1 MATQDP
7 AAQAARK
14 ALVVF
19 YSRTGTTRRIAE
31 ALAAALGCDCE
42 AIVAAEGY
50 TGLFGVTRALI
61 EAMWKSPARIAA
73 PKLDP
78 AAYDLVILGTPVW
91 AWSVAPPMR
100 AYLAANKNN
109 LPQVAFF
116 CTLGGRG
123 SDSAFAQM
131 QAAAGKPP
139 RATAAF
145 TVADVLTARF
155 QPRLAAFVQTLRPPT
170 S

>member
-1 MATQDP
+1 V
-7 AAQAARK
+7 AQK

-42 AIVAAEGY
+42 AIVAAERYAGF
-50 TGLFGVTRALI
+50 FGVTRASI
-61 EAMWKSPARIAA
+61 EAMWQRPARIAA
-73 PKLDP
+73 AKLDP

-91 AWSVAPPMR
+91 FWSVTSPMR
-100 AYLAANKNN
+100 AYLAANKNK

-145 TVADVLTARF
+145 TTADAMTARF
-155 QPRLAAFVQTLRPPT
+155 QPRLAAFVQALAAT

>member
-1 MATQDP
+1 M
-7 AAQAARK
+7 ARK
-14 ALVVF
+14 TLVVF
-19 YSRTGTTRRIAE
+19 YSCTGTTRRIAE
-31 ALAAALGCDCE
+31 ALSTALGCDCE
-42 AIVAAEGY
+42 AIVAAERY
-50 TGLFGVTRALI
+50 TGFFGVTRAAI
-61 EAMWKSPARIAA
+61 EAMWQRPARIAPA
-73 PKLDP
+73 KLDP

-91 AWSVAPPMR
+91 AWSVTSPMR
-100 AYLAANKNN
+100 AYLTANQEK

-131 QAAAGKPP
+131 QAVAGKPP

-145 TVADVLTARF
+145 TTADVMAARF
-155 QPRLAAFVQTLRPPT
+155 QPRLAAFVQALAPT